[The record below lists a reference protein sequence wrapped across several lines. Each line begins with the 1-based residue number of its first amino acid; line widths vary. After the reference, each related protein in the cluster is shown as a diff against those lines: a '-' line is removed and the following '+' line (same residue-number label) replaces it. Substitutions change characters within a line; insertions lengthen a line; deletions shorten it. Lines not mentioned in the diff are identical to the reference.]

1 MIHFSWPQGLTGAL
15 TTSWDDGTIY
25 DRELIPI
32 LNQFGL
38 KGTFNLNS
46 GKFGLSAA
54 QSGWKEYVR
63 ADEVFQLYAGHEV
76 AVHTVNHPH
85 LTGLSDAGIQFELLE
100 DRRSLEGLVGYP
112 VCGMAYPFGVY
123 DQRVMQIARE
133 AGFVYSRGVKAG
145 EVFALPDDFLQWTPT
160 CHFSA
165 DLRSLWKNF
174 MAAKTPDK
182 LFYLWGHSY
191 EFAEQNNWQIIKDF
205 AEMTASTPGI
215 WHATNCQV
223 YDYLKAWQDLEI
235 SSDGKVACN
244 PSRHTV
250 WARQEQRLIE
260 LPPGDNNLL

>member
-63 ADEVFQLYAGHEV
+63 ADEVFQLYSGHEV

-100 DRRSLEGLVGYP
+100 DRRALEALVGYP

-133 AGFVYSRGVKAG
+133 ADFVYSRGVKAG

-165 DLRSLWKNF
+165 DLRTLWKNF
-174 MAAKTPDK
+174 LAAKTPDK

-215 WHATNCQV
+215 WHAANFQV
-223 YDYLKAWQDLEI
+223 YEYLKAWQDLEI
-235 SSDGKVACN
+235 SSDGKVAHN

-250 WARQEQRLIE
+250 WARQDQRLIE